1 MTPLR
6 PLAPLL
12 ITAGILLAGNGVQGT
27 MIALRGSVEGFEP
40 WLIGLMGTTYF
51 GGYIVSCI
59 YAPRLVE
66 AVGHIRTF
74 AALAAI
80 ASAGTLMLVLLI
92 DPVAWIVIRFAMG
105 FCFSGL
111 FTVIESWLNASADK
125 TDRARVLS
133 IYRLID
139 LGAVTGAQYLIPAFG
154 AGGFELFAI
163 VAMFFGLSLVPVS
176 VGDRS
181 KPAPPDKF
189 RFDLKAIW
197 ALSPLATIGCI
208 TIGMTNS
215 SFRLI
220 GPLYAEEMG
229 LTVGEIATFM
239 GAGIVGGAALQ
250 LPLGIVSDKL
260 DRRWTL
266 LAATLGAVLAGL
278 YLTTAQA
285 GDPWQLYLGIFLFGA
300 FALPL
305 YSLSAAHANDLAQP
319 GQYVLIAAGLTFFFS
334 VGAMVGP
341 LASSWMIERL
351 GASYLFVFT
360 SIVHGAFLL
369 IAVWRIYAG
378 QRIPRSARTR
388 FVALMR
394 TSPAIYRLARPAR
407 RKTSRSRDSGIG
419 SSWN

>member
-12 ITAGILLAGNGVQGT
+12 LTAGILLAGNGVQGT
-27 MIALRGSVEGFEP
+27 MIALRGSIEGFEP
-40 WLIGLMGTTYF
+40 WLIGLMGSTYF
-51 GGYIVSCI
+51 AGYIVACI
-59 YAPRLVE
+59 YSPRLVQ

-80 ASAGTLMLVLLI
+80 ASAGTLALVI
-92 DPVAWIVIRFAMG
+92 IVDPLAWVLIRFAMG

-111 FTVIESWLNASADK
+111 FTVMESWLNASAEK

-139 LGAVTGAQYLIPAFG
+139 LGAVTGVQYLIPLFG

-163 VAMFFGLSLVPVS
+163 VAMFFALSLVPVA
-176 VGDRS
+176 VADRS
-181 KPAPPDKF
+181 KPQQPDAF
-189 RFDLKAIW
+189 RFDLRAVWQI
-197 ALSPLATIGCI
+197 SPLASIGCI
-208 TIGMTNS
+208 TIGLTNS

-229 LTVGEIATFM
+229 LNIAQIATFM

-250 LPLGIVSDKL
+250 LPLGIFSDKL

-278 YLTTAQA
+278 YLTTASPGA
-285 GDPWQLYLGIFLFGA
+285 AWQIYLGIFLFGA

-305 YSLSAAHANDLAQP
+305 YSLSAAHANDLAKP
-319 GQYVLIAAGLTFFFS
+319 GQYVLLAAGLTFFFS
-334 VGAMVGP
+334 IGAMVGP
-341 LASSWMIERL
+341 LVSSWVIERH
-351 GASYLFVFT
+351 GAASLFIFT
-360 SIVHGAFLL
+360 SIIHGAFLV
-369 IAVWRIYAG
+369 IALWRIAAG
-378 QRIPRSARTR
+378 QHIPRSARTR
-388 FVALMR
+388 FVSLMR
-394 TSPAIYRLARPAR
+394 TSPAIFRLAGRGEKGQDRA
-407 RKTSRSRDSGIG
+407 SRS
-419 SSWN
+419 